1 MMKNTGILVANDL
14 NKERLTGLIANVH
27 RMGVKNCIVTN
38 YDGRSFPKVMAG
50 FDRILL
56 DAPCTGTGI
65 IARDPSIKVQKTESD
80 IRVCSYTQ
88 KHLLLAAIDSVD
100 ANSQTG
106 GIIVYSTCSITVEEN
121 EAVVDYVLKK
131 RNVKLIETGLPF
143 GRPGKWTPQQ
153 MSNFYL
159 TGVIRRH
166 QILGQ
171 AVPSFCYFNSPF
183 LSSRVQYG
191 RFLRRQVQEVEQRH
205 PRWQRRERN
214 WRKFWGWDQGYS

>member
-1 MMKNTGILVANDL
+1 MSHTVTASLMKNTGILVANDL

-27 RMGVKNCIVTN
+27 RMGIKNCIVTN
-38 YDGRSFPKVMAG
+38 YDGRSFPKVMGG

-65 IARDPSIKVQKTESD
+65 IARDPSIKVQKSESD

-121 EAVVDYVLKK
+121 EAVVDFVLKK

-143 GRPGKWTPQQ
+143 GRPGTCFE
-153 MSNFYL
+153 SANIELCL
-159 TGVIRRH
+159 TRVIRRH
-166 QILGQ
+166 KVLVQ
-171 AVPSFCYFNSPF
+171 AIPSFSHFDSP
-183 LSSRVQYG
+183 LLPARVQYG
-191 RFLRRQVQEVEQRH
+191 RFLRREIQEVEQR
-205 PRWQRRERN
+205 N
-214 WRKFWGWDQGYS
+214 S

>member
-1 MMKNTGILVANDL
+1 MKNTGILVANDL

-38 YDGRSFPKVMAG
+38 YDGRSFPKVMGG

-65 IARDPSIKVQKTESD
+65 IARDPSIKVQKSESD

-106 GIIVYSTCSITVEEN
+106 GVIVYSTCSITVEEN

-131 RNVKLIETGLPF
+131 RNVKLVEAGLPF
-143 GRPGKWTPQQ
+143 GRPGKWSYTILIARC
-153 MSNFYL
+153 L
-159 TGVIRRH
+159 TRVIRCH
-166 QILGQ
+166 KVLEQ
-171 AVPSFCYFNSPF
+171 AIPSLCHFDSSLLP
-183 LSSRVQYG
+183 SRVQYG
-191 RFLRRQVQEVEQRH
+191 RFLRRQVQEVEQ
-205 PRWQRRERN
+205 
-214 WRKFWGWDQGYS
+214 